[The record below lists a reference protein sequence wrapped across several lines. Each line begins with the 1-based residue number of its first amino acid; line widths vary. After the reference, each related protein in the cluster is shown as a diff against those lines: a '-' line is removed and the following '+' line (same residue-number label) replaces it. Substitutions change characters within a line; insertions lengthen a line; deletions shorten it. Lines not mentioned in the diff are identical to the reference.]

1 MPVCA
6 NFSMAI
12 TINVIST
19 KLLEYNRLHLFLSL
33 LLKRKVLNGQFF
45 LLNRCPMKK
54 RRATKKASKLQLIVA
69 LYF

>member
-19 KLLEYNRLHLFLSL
+19 KLLEYTIGFI
-33 LLKRKVLNGQFF
+33 FF
-45 LLNRCPMKK
+45 VST
-54 RRATKKASKLQLIVA
+54 AQAQSTKW
-69 LYF
+69 